1 MSKIKEKIKNYFK
14 KKKTFSIVL
23 DFLFY
28 GFIILLIIPG
38 TRKSILPVFMRTILH
53 PPLKKVSTTPLQ
65 KLTERDYLWPVEK
78 FDGTQVYLTQ
88 FRRQVMFINFWATW
102 CPPCRAEMP
111 GIQKLFDQY
120 KKKIIFLMIVND
132 KPEAIRVYLKK
143 HHYTFPV
150 LLQKYEAPTAFR
162 TSSIP
167 VTYIVDANGNI
178 VLVHKGASKWNSRK
192 IKRLL
197 DELLIEKNKEFP
209 QAK

>member
-1 MSKIKEKIKNYFK
+1 MSKIKENIKNYFK

-23 DFLFY
+23 DFLLY
-28 GFIILLIIPG
+28 GLIILLLIPG
-38 TRKSILPVFMRTILH
+38 TRKSILPVIMRTVLH
-53 PPLKKVSTTPLQ
+53 PPLKKVSTAPLQ
-65 KLTERDYLWPVEK
+65 KLTEKDYLWPVEEL
-78 FDGTQVYLTQ
+78 DGTQVYLTQ

-120 KKKIIFLMIVND
+120 KKKVIFLMIVND
-132 KPEAIRVYLKK
+132 KPEAIREYIKK

-150 LLQKYEAPTAFR
+150 LLQKYEPPTAFR
-162 TSSIP
+162 SSSIP

-197 DELLIEKNKEFP
+197 DKLIIEQNKEFP
-209 QAK
+209 QRK